1 MPVRHLDGSMV
12 VGLKSCRFGDLK
24 TSAVEQEMVVL
35 TFMLMLAT
43 LAYTVPPGLAVVGGL
58 EGCWRVSGQVQGK
71 DSPSIAKGEWHLGR
85 RYFTLHL
92 RATGSDPYE
101 AAITY
106 GAGEQP
112 RGIGS
117 VFSDTFGGLYEPS
130 LGLGELEQEGFVQR
144 YRFSDATYLNR
155 FSRSGRGWR
164 WTITEQPKDKPPSV
178 FADYQLRSSTCRGMR
193 FHY

>member
-1 MPVRHLDGSMV
+1 MTSRGLDGSMV
-12 VGLKSCRFGDLK
+12 ENLKSYLFCDLD
-24 TSAVEQEMVVL
+24 TVAAEQETVVL

-43 LAYTVPPGLAVVGGL
+43 PAYTVPPGLAVVGGL

-71 DSPSIAKGEWHLGR
+71 DSPSIAQGKWHLGR
-85 RYFTLHL
+85 RYLTLHL

-112 RGIGS
+112 QGIGS
-117 VFSDTFGGLYEPS
+117 IFSDTFGGLYEPS
-130 LGLGELEQEGFVQR
+130 LGLGELEQDGFVQR

-155 FSRSGRGWR
+155 FNRSGTGWR

-178 FADYQLRSSTCRGMR
+178 
-193 FHY
+193 